1 MTWEERMIQWLPT
14 DRCLSLMPHQDSATE
29 SSTKPGELLIDLD
42 RRQDDVL
49 RELDELQQKVDA
61 VLADFGITAQ
71 EDGETGFDS
80 LDA

>member
-1 MTWEERMIQWLPT
+1 MTQ
-14 DRCLSLMPHQDSATE
+14 QDSAIE
-29 SSTKPGELLIDLD
+29 SATKPGELLIDLD

-71 EDGETGFDS
+71 EDGEAEFDS